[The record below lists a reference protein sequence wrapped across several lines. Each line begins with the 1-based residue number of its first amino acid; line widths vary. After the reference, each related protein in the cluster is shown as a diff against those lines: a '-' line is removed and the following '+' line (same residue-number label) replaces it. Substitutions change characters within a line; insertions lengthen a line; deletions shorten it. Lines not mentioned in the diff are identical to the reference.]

1 MRRDFIGALLFAF
14 MLPGCAPDQPS
25 PSAFQGLDSRAATP
39 EQAQPTPTN
48 CEKFAA
54 LPGQG
59 REYNLFA
66 NLTGARRGCAEPSP
80 VTYQKIDASPAPS
93 DGHPVPSDGHAG
105 PSDGHAAP
113 SDGHPTPSPQE
124 ELDRAA
130 CKSEGERAA
139 KAASGLQP
147 GEYDIVKNIIAAQSR
162 DAEKIEQSCMS
173 QRGYKSVAN

>member
-14 MLPGCAPDQPS
+14 LLPGCMPDQPS
-25 PSAFQGLDSRAATP
+25 PSAFQGLDSRAEAVVAQ
-39 EQAQPTPTN
+39 QAQPAPTN

-59 REYNLFA
+59 GEYNLFA
-66 NLTGARRGCAEPSP
+66 NMTGARRGCAEPSP
-80 VTYQKIDASPAPS
+80 VTYQKIDAPPAPS
-93 DGHPVPSDGHAG
+93 QQKD
-105 PSDGHAAP
+105 AAP
-113 SDGHPTPSPQE
+113 APSQQRDSRLAPSQQE

-147 GEYDIVKNIIAAQSR
+147 GEYDIVKNMMAAQSGA
-162 DAEKIEQSCMS
+162 AEKTEQSCMA